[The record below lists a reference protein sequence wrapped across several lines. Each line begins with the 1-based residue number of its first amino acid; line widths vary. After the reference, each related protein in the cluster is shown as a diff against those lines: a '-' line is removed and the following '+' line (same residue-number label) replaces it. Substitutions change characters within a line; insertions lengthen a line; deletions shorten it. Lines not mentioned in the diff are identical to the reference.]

1 MPNAMTPSQSYANGN
16 GTVAGH
22 RPLVQGIY
30 VPTVAFFHPD
40 SEEVDITT
48 VAKHASRLATSGIA
62 GLLTHGSNGEAVHL
76 THSERSLI
84 TSITRKALDEA
95 GASSMPIIVGCG
107 TQSVKETIELCKE
120 AKESGGDYAIV
131 LPPSY
136 YASLLNPQR
145 ILDFFTQIADASPI
159 PVIIY
164 NYPAA
169 QGGFDLTSDVIL
181 TLSTHPNIV
190 GVKLTCGNTGKL
202 ARIAASAKPSFLTT
216 GGSADF
222 ILQTMVVGGHGV
234 IAGLANLAPKACV
247 KVMRLFEE
255 GKLKEARELQA
266 IVARGDW
273 VAIKGGFVS
282 VKVALERYYGYG
294 GLPRKPCALPEKK
307 ALVAMNDE
315 FAELLELEQTL

>member
-1 MPNAMTPSQSYANGN
+1 MTASHSYTNGN
-16 GTVAGH
+16 GFASGH
-22 RPLVQGIY
+22 RALVPGIY
-30 VPTVAFFHPD
+30 VPTVAFFHPE
-40 SEEVDITT
+40 SEEVDLST

-62 GLLTHGSNGEAVHL
+62 GLVVHGSNGEAVHL

-84 TSITRKALDEA
+84 TSTTRKALDKA
-95 GASSMPIIVGCG
+95 GASSMPVIVGCG
-107 TQSVKETIELCKE
+107 TQSVKETLELCRE

-136 YASLLNPQR
+136 YASLLNPQQ
-145 ILDFFTQIADASPI
+145 ILDFFTQVADASPI
-159 PVIIY
+159 PIIIY

-169 QGGFDLTSDVIL
+169 QGGFDLSSDVIL
-181 TLSTHPNIV
+181 TLSAHSNIV

-202 ARIAASAKPSFLTT
+202 ARITASAKSSFLTT

-222 ILQTMVVGGHGV
+222 ILQTMVVGGDGV

-247 KVMRLFEE
+247 KVMRLFNE
-255 GKLKEARELQA
+255 GKLEEARELQA

-282 VKVALERYYGYG
+282 VKVALEKFYGYG

-307 ALVAMNDE
+307 ALAAINEE
-315 FAELLELEQTL
+315 FSELLELENTL

>member
-1 MPNAMTPSQSYANGN
+1 MFTLFEKDLKLAMSPSQSFTSGN
-16 GTVAGH
+16 IHVNRN
-22 RPLVQGIY
+22 RPLVPGIY

-40 SEEVDITT
+40 SEDVDVST

-62 GLLTHGSNGEAVHL
+62 GLVTHGSNGEAVHL

-84 TSITRKALDEA
+84 TSTTRRALDES

-107 TQSVKETIELCKE
+107 
-120 AKESGGDYAIV
+120 
-131 LPPSY
+131 
-136 YASLLNPQR
+136 LNLSKKPLSSAEKPR
-145 ILDFFTQIADASPI
+145 NFFIQIADQSPI
-159 PVIIY
+159 PLLVY

-169 QGGFDLTSDVIL
+169 QGGLDLSSDVIL
-181 TLSTHPNIV
+181 TLSAHHNIV

-202 ARIAASAKPSFLTT
+202 ARIAASAKPSFITT

-222 ILQTMVVGGHGV
+222 ILQTMVVGGQGT

-247 KVMRLFEE
+247 KVMKLFQE
-255 GKLKEARELQA
+255 GRLKEARELQA

-273 VAIKGGFVS
+273 AAIKGGFVS
-282 VKVALERYYGYG
+282 VKVALEKYYGYG

-307 ALVAMNDE
+307 ALAAMNEE
-315 FAELLELEQTL
+315 FAELLELEKTL

>member
-1 MPNAMTPSQSYANGN
+1 MTVSQTHANGN
-16 GTVAGH
+16 GHASEH
-22 RPLVQGIY
+22 RPLVPGVY
-30 VPTVAFFHPD
+30 VPTVAFFSTVH
-40 SEEVDITT
+40 EEVDIFT

-62 GLLTHGSNGEAVHL
+62 GLVTHGSNGEAVHL
-76 THSERSLI
+76 THIERSVI
-84 TSITRKALDEA
+84 TSSTRKALDKA
-95 GASSMPIIVGCG
+95 GALSMPIIVGCG
-107 TQSVKETIELCKE
+107 TQSVKETVVLCTE

-136 YASLLNPQR
+136 YASLLNPQL
-145 ILDFFTQIADASPI
+145 ILDFFTQVADASPI
-159 PVIIY
+159 PIIIY

-169 QGGFDLTSDVIL
+169 QGGFDLSSDDIL
-181 TLSTHPNIV
+181 TLSAHHNIV

-202 ARIAASAKPSFLTT
+202 ARIVASVKPSFLTL

-222 ILQTMVVGGHGV
+222 TLQTMVVGGHGV

-247 KVMRLFEE
+247 KIMRLFEE

-282 VKVALERYYGYG
+282 VKVGLEKYYEYG

-307 ALVAMNDE
+307 ALVAMNEE
-315 FAELLELEQTL
+315 FAELLELERTL

>member
-1 MPNAMTPSQSYANGN
+1 MSPSQSFTNGN
-16 GTVAGH
+16 VH
-22 RPLVQGIY
+22 VNRNRPLVPGIY

-40 SEEVDITT
+40 SEDVDVST

-62 GLLTHGSNGEAVHL
+62 GLVTHGSNGEAVHL
-76 THSERSLI
+76 THPERSLI
-84 TSITRKALDEA
+84 TSTTRKALDKA

-107 TQSVKETIELCKE
+107 TQSVKETVELCRE

-136 YASLLNPQR
+136 YASLLNPQL
-145 ILDFFTQIADASPI
+145 ILDFFIQIADQSPI
-159 PVIIY
+159 PLLIY

-169 QGGFDLTSDVIL
+169 QGGLDLSSDVIL
-181 TLSTHPNIV
+181 TLSAHHNIV

-202 ARIAASAKPSFLTT
+202 ARIAASVKPSFITT

-222 ILQTMVVGGHGV
+222 ILQTMVVGGQGT

-247 KVMRLFEE
+247 KVMKLFEE
-255 GKLKEARELQA
+255 GKLEEARELQA
-266 IVARGDW
+266 IIARGDW

-282 VKVALERYYGYG
+282 VKVALEKYYGYG

-307 ALVAMNDE
+307 ALAAINEE
-315 FAELLELEQTL
+315 FAELVELEKTL

>member
-1 MPNAMTPSQSYANGN
+1 MTASQSYANGN
-16 GTVAGH
+16 GIVTGH

-40 SEEVDITT
+40 SEEVDTST

-84 TSITRKALDEA
+84 TSTTRKALDEA

-159 PVIIY
+159 PIIIY

-169 QGGFDLTSDVIL
+169 QGGLDLTSDVIL

-315 FAELLELEQTL
+315 FSELLELEQTL

>member
-1 MPNAMTPSQSYANGN
+1 MPASHSHTNGN
-16 GTVAGH
+16 GHASGY
-22 RPLVQGIY
+22 RPLVPGIY
-30 VPTVAFFHPD
+30 VPTLAFFHPD
-40 SEEVDITT
+40 SEEVDTST

-62 GLLTHGSNGEAVHL
+62 GLVTHGSNGEAVHL

-84 TSITRKALDEA
+84 TSCTRKALNEA

-107 TQSVKETIELCKE
+107 TQSVKETVELCKE

-136 YASLLNPQR
+136 YASLLNRQL
-145 ILDFFTQIADASPI
+145 ILDFFTQIADESPLPI
-159 PVIIY
+159 LIY

-169 QGGFDLTSDVIL
+169 QGGLDLSSDVIL

-247 KVMRLFEE
+247 KLMKLFEE
-255 GKLKEARELQA
+255 GKLEEARELQA
-266 IVARGDW
+266 LVARGDW

-282 VKVALERYYGYG
+282 VKVALEKYYGYG

-307 ALVAMNDE
+307 AMVAMNDE
-315 FAELLELEQTL
+315 FAELLEFEKTF